1 MAIKYYNTSF
11 ERSTE
16 ILDNESVD
24 MFFLDPPYYISGGK
38 NKTMNLETGDRQD
51 WDKQWETK
59 EEYREWTKTY
69 LQLAYNQL
77 KPNGSIYVCI
87 QWQTSNIV
95 QDVLEEIGFHI
106 QNRITW
112 KRDKGRGAKSNWK
125 SIHEDIFFAT
135 KHKKNYTFNVEDV
148 MVKKEVI
155 APYRNEDGTPKD
167 WWEDENGNKVRMTYP
182 GNLWNE
188 FCVPYWS
195 MNEVKSYAK
204 TKKTPDN
211 TLEKHNTQKPK
222 DLVKK
227 CIIASSNE
235 GDLIVDY
242 FSGSG
247 TTAIASEETKR
258 NSIVFD
264 LNTVCIDM
272 LKTRMNNELKPE
284 KVEND
289 K

>member
-1 MAIKYYNTSF
+1 MGIKYYNKSF
-11 ERSTE
+11 
-16 ILDNESVD
+16 IESKDIIGVETVD

-38 NKTMNLETGDRQD
+38 NENLDLELGDRQD
-51 WDKQWETK
+51 WDKQWK
-59 EEYREWTKTY
+59 SKDDYKEWTKVY
-69 LQLAYNQL
+69 LQLAYEQL

-95 QDVLEEIGFHI
+95 QEVLEEVGFYV

-112 KRDKGRGAKSNWK
+112 KRDKGRGAKTNWK

-135 KHKKNYTFNVEDV
+135 KNQKNYTFNINEV

-167 WWEDENGNKVRMTYP
+167 WWVDENGKKVRMTYP
-182 GNLWNE
+182 GNLWDE

-204 TKKTPDN
+204 TKKTPQN
-211 TLEKHNTQKPK
+211 VLQKHNTQKPK

-227 CIIASSNE
+227 CILASSNE

-247 TTAIASEETKR
+247 TTAIASEETNR

-264 LNTVCIDM
+264 VNKNCISM
-272 LKTRMNNELKPE
+272 LETRIKNELP
-284 KVEND
+284 N
-289 K
+289 

>member
-1 MAIKYYNTSF
+1 MAIKYYNKSF
-11 ERSTE
+11 EESE
-16 ILDNESVD
+16 NIIDNGSVD

-38 NKTMNLETGDRQD
+38 NVNMDLEIGDRQD
-51 WDKQWETK
+51 WDKQWSSK
-59 EEYREWTKTY
+59 EDYKEWTKKY
-69 LQLAYNQL
+69 LKLAYDQL

-87 QWQTSNIV
+87 QWQTSNILH
-95 QDVLEEIGFHI
+95 DALEEIGFHI

-112 KRDKGRGAKSNWK
+112 KRDKGRGSKSNWK

-135 KHKKNYTFNVEDV
+135 KTLKNYTFNINEV
-148 MVKKEVI
+148 MVKKNVV

-167 WWEDENGNKVRMTYP
+167 WWVDEDGNKVRLTYP
-182 GNLWNE
+182 GNLWDE

-195 MNEVKSYAK
+195 MLEVKSYAK
-204 TKKTPDN
+204 TKKTPQN
-211 TLEKHNTQKPK
+211 ILQKHNTQKPK

-227 CIIASSNE
+227 CILASSNE

-247 TTAIASEETKR
+247 TTAISSEETGR

-264 LNTVCIDM
+264 VNKNCILM
-272 LKTRMNNELKPE
+272 LETRIKNELPH
-284 KVEND
+284 
-289 K
+289 